1 MAPAAT
7 HTRGGGDVLGADL
20 HFRITYS
27 LKNDYLWLREISRA
41 HAPWV
46 GPFHSDRD
54 KDGNEKYF
62 GRRGSGGVVE
72 HVEKKEAR
80 PLLRLH
86 DALLSPFPHYTP
98 LLLIN
103 FDPTY

>member
-1 MAPAAT
+1 MIIYGCVSSHELT
-7 HTRGGGDVLGADL
+7 QSRLG
-20 HFRITYS
+20 HFES
-27 LKNDYLWLREISRA
+27 
-41 HAPWV
+41 V
-46 GPFHSDRD
+46 SDRD